1 MQGRDADHGYRSYG
15 AGLQK
20 SVKKLKAGRRAKPDA
35 PAFRRAPIGS
45 LRVFAAV
52 AQHMSVSRAADALGV
67 TASAVS
73 MQLKTLEDYL
83 QLPLLRRRGRNLEL
97 TPEGER
103 LLPRVERGLR
113 ELEEAI
119 DAARGDRC
127 EGEIS
132 VTTLASFMQ
141 QWLMPRLPDFQSR
154 HPKLQ
159 VTVHTSAEPVDL
171 RQSRLQAAV
180 RMGRGQW
187 PGLHAEKL
195 LDEWLVVVCAPA
207 LLARHGSVRTA
218 EDLRPYRLVHSTSE
232 PWSAWLLDHGDQ
244 RDLVRTALYDDSV
257 TVIRA
262 AEAGQGLAGRA
273 LEPGGIGTQAR
284 ATGARERARHPV
296 RVRLLVRLPAG
307 VLEGREGA
315 APQGVARRAGAGVC
329 AAPGRAGTLIK
340 V

>member
-1 MQGRDADHGYRSYG
+1 V
-15 AGLQK
+15 QK
-20 SVKKLKAGRRAKPDA
+20 TVKKSSPGRRARS
-35 PAFRRAPIGS
+35 PATTFRRAPIGS

-52 AQHMSVSRAADALGV
+52 AQHMSVTRAADALGV

-73 MQLKTLEDYL
+73 MQLRTLEEYL

-141 QWLMPRLPDFQSR
+141 QWLMPRLPEFQSR
-154 HPKLQ
+154 HPKLEI
-159 VTVHTSAEPVDL
+159 TIHTSTEPVDL
-171 RQSRLQAAV
+171 RQSRLQAAI

-187 PGLHAEKL
+187 PGLHAAKL
-195 LDEWLVVVCAPA
+195 LDEWLVPVCAPA
-207 LLARHGSVRTA
+207 LLARHGPVRSA
-218 EDLRPYRLVHSTSE
+218 DDLRHYRLIHSTSE
-232 PWSAWLLDHGDQ
+232 PWSAWLLDHDDR
-244 RDLVRTALYDDSV
+244 RDLGRSALYDDSV

-262 AEAGQGLAGRA
+262 AEASQGLALARWSLVESELRLGRLA
-273 LEPGGIGTQAR
+273 LASERIAQSELAYWFACLPEYLKVEKVRLLKTWLADQAR
-284 ATGARERARHPV
+284 AFPAPPGAR
-296 RVRLLVRLPAG
+296 
-307 VLEGREGA
+307 GR
-315 APQGVARRAGAGVC
+315 
-329 AAPGRAGTLIK
+329 
-340 V
+340 

>member
-1 MQGRDADHGYRSYG
+1 M
-15 AGLQK
+15 QK

-207 LLARHGSVRTA
+207 LLARHGAVRTA

-262 AEAGQGLAGRA
+262 AEAGQGLAVARWSLVESELKLGRLA
-273 LEPGGIGTQAR
+273 LASERVIQSEFAYWFACLPEYLKVEKVLLLKVWLAEQAR
-284 ATGARERARHPV
+284 AFPPPPGARAR
-296 RVRLLVRLPAG
+296 
-307 VLEGREGA
+307 
-315 APQGVARRAGAGVC
+315 
-329 AAPGRAGTLIK
+329 
-340 V
+340 

>member
-1 MQGRDADHGYRSYG
+1 
-15 AGLQK
+15 LQK
-20 SVKKLKAGRRAKPDA
+20 SVKKTAPRRRARPAA
-35 PAFRRAPIGS
+35 PPFRRAPIGG

-73 MQLKTLEDYL
+73 MQLKSLEDYL

-113 ELEEAI
+113 ELEEAL

-154 HPKLQ
+154 HPKLE
-159 VTVHTSAEPVDL
+159 VTIHTSAEPVDL
-171 RQSRLQAAV
+171 RRSRLQAAI

-187 PGLHAEKL
+187 PGLSAEKL
-195 LDEWLVVVCAPA
+195 LDEWLVPVGAPA
-207 LLARHGSVRTA
+207 LVARHGPVRTA
-218 EDLRPYRLVHSTSE
+218 DDLRPYRLIHSTSE
-232 PWSAWLLDHGDQ
+232 PWSSWLLDHDDQ
-244 RDLVRTALYDDSV
+244 RDLARAAAFDDSV

-262 AEAGQGLAGRA
+262 AEAGQGLALARWSLVESELRLGR
-273 LEPGGIGTQAR
+273 LELASDRAVQSELSYWFACLPEYQNVEKIRVLRLWLAEQAR
-284 ATGARERARHPV
+284 GFPAPPGARSR
-296 RVRLLVRLPAG
+296 
-307 VLEGREGA
+307 
-315 APQGVARRAGAGVC
+315 
-329 AAPGRAGTLIK
+329 
-340 V
+340 

>member
-1 MQGRDADHGYRSYG
+1 
-15 AGLQK
+15 LQK
-20 SVKKLKAGRRAKPDA
+20 SVQKPASRRRAR
-35 PAFRRAPIGS
+35 PAATTFRRAPIGS

-127 EGEIS
+127 EGELS
-132 VTTLASFMQ
+132 VTALPSFLQ
-141 QWLMPRLPDFQSR
+141 QWLMPRLPDFQAR

-159 VTVHTSAEPVDL
+159 VTIHTSTEAVDL
-171 RQSRLQAAV
+171 RQSRLQAAI
-180 RMGRGQW
+180 RMGRGHW

-195 LDEWLVVVCAPA
+195 LDEWLVLVCAPA
-207 LLARHGSVRTA
+207 LLARHGPVRTTA
-218 EDLRPYRLVHSTSE
+218 DLRPYRLVHSTSE
-232 PWSAWLLDHGDQ
+232 PWSSWLLEHDDQ
-244 RDLVRTALYDDSV
+244 RDLARTALYDDSV

-262 AEAGQGLAGRA
+262 AEAGQGLALARWSLVESELRLGRLA
-273 LEPGGIGTQAR
+273 LASERVVQSELAYYFACLPEYLNVEKVRLLRLWLKEQAR
-284 ATGARERARHPV
+284 AFPTPPRARP
-296 RVRLLVRLPAG
+296 R
-307 VLEGREGA
+307 
-315 APQGVARRAGAGVC
+315 
-329 AAPGRAGTLIK
+329 
-340 V
+340 

>member
-1 MQGRDADHGYRSYG
+1 
-15 AGLQK
+15 LQK
-20 SVKKLKAGRRAKPDA
+20 SVKKPAPRRRARPAA

-73 MQLKTLEDYL
+73 MQLRTLEDYL

-127 EGEIS
+127 EGVIS
-132 VTTLASFMQ
+132 LTTLASFMQ

-154 HPKLQ
+154 HPKLEI
-159 VTVHTSAEPVDL
+159 TVHTSADPVDL
-171 RQSRLQAAV
+171 RQSRLQAAI
-180 RMGRGQW
+180 RMGRGHW

-207 LLARHGSVRTA
+207 LLARHGPVRSA
-218 EDLRPYRLVHSTSE
+218 ADLRPYRLVHSTSE
-232 PWSAWLLDHGDQ
+232 PWSSWLLDHDDQ
-244 RDLVRTALYDDSV
+244 RDLGRTALFDDSV

-262 AEAGQGLAGRA
+262 AEAGQGLALARWSLVEAELRLGRLA
-273 LEPGGIGTQAR
+273 LASERVVQSELSYYFACLPEYWNVEKVQLLRQWLAAQARSFPRPPDAPGG
-284 ATGARERARHPV
+284 
-296 RVRLLVRLPAG
+296 
-307 VLEGREGA
+307 
-315 APQGVARRAGAGVC
+315 
-329 AAPGRAGTLIK
+329 
-340 V
+340 

>member
-1 MQGRDADHGYRSYG
+1 MLIMGADHTVPACRNRSNNP
-15 AGLQK
+15 LPR
-20 SVKKLKAGRRAKPDA
+20 RRARTA
-35 PAFRRAPIGS
+35 ATTFRRAPIGS

-159 VTVHTSAEPVDL
+159 VTIHTSAEPVDL
-171 RQSRLQAAV
+171 RQSRLQAAI

-187 PGLHAEKL
+187 PGLPPRSCSMNG
-195 LDEWLVVVCAPA
+195 WW
-207 LLARHGSVRTA
+207 
-218 EDLRPYRLVHSTSE
+218 
-232 PWSAWLLDHGDQ
+232 WSA
-244 RDLVRTALYDDSV
+244 RPRCS
-257 TVIRA
+257 
-262 AEAGQGLAGRA
+262 
-273 LEPGGIGTQAR
+273 R
-284 ATGARERARHPV
+284 ATGRSGPRRTCART
-296 RVRLLVRLPAG
+296 G
-307 VLEGREGA
+307 
-315 APQGVARRAGAGVC
+315 
-329 AAPGRAGTLIK
+329 
-340 V
+340 